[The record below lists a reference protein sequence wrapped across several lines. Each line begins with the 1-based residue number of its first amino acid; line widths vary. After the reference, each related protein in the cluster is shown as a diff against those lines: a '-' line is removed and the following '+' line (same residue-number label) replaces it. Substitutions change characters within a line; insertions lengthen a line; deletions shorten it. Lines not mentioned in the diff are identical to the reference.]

1 MRFHAGP
8 PVLQVVPPVRQV
20 VPPARPTAS
29 PAAALVTL
37 LVVSLALA
45 AATAAASG
53 PAGVGDH
60 DGAVDLPACDSSE
73 LLAASPAAGVL
84 DEALRALALTHDD
97 LSFRTDY
104 ADQPDSFR
112 IAAVD
117 RLLTHPLET
126 ETYVARFA
134 DEICAVASLEE
145 LLGVCARELDLVID
159 APARTEATE
168 SMEPRSAG
176 ATALDVLLPAMRLAT
191 DEIAA
196 AFDGLTEEQ
205 RRFIALHAPSILDEE
220 EFDPDRPIDERD
232 REAEEEEA
240 LADELLHIAGLVDY
254 DRLATA
260 GAIIARAVDSS
271 IPLVMDDPMSLPRTH
286 TDHEL
291 KRTAS
296 SRLASGDVLSIM
308 ETEAGTVIIGGPGR
322 TTYRGGVAL
331 IIDVGGDDVY
341 EGDVAA
347 ALRDLPISIVIDLAG
362 NDIYRGDPH
371 SLGAG
376 FMGIGV
382 LVDLEGDDVYTS
394 GDFSLG
400 AGLFGVGILADAAGN
415 DSYSGDTCTEGAG
428 AFGIGIHRDE
438 DGNDVYK
445 AALFSQAF
453 GFVGGAGLLHDV
465 TGNDLYFAGGKY
477 TDEIRYFDHYI
488 SLSQGFGFGWRPDA
502 SGGIGILVDE
512 AGNDVYVSDIFGQGS
527 SYWFAVGGLVDY
539 SGNDQYVAYQ
549 YAQGAGTHITVA
561 ALVDCDGDDNYVSKG
576 VSQGCGHD
584 LAIGILHDLA
594 GDDSYTCHDLSQAAG
609 NANGIG
615 LLMDDAGNDSY
626 SVRNPDNTHGY
637 GNLRRDYGSVG
648 ILLDCGGTDSYSGR
662 GSDNTWWMGSMH
674 GVGVDVEKGGGAE

>member
-8 PVLQVVPPVRQV
+8 PVLQVVPPVRQVVPPARQV

-117 RLLTHPLET
+117 RLLTRPLET

-168 SMEPRSAG
+168 SMEPKSVG
-176 ATALDVLLPAMRLAT
+176 PTALDVLLPAMRLAA
-191 DEIAA
+191 DGIAA

-240 LADELLHIAGLVDY
+240 LADELLRIAGLVDY

-291 KRTAS
+291 ERTAS
-296 SRLASGDVLSIM
+296 SWLASGDVLSIM

-331 IIDVGGDDVY
+331 IIDLGGDDVY

-347 ALRDLPISIVIDLAG
+347 ALRDLPVSIVIDLSG

-376 FMGIGV
+376 FMGVGV
-382 LVDLEGDDVYTS
+382 LADLEGDDVYTA

-438 DGNDVYK
+438 GGNDIYN

-465 TGNDLYFAGGKY
+465 GHGPFGHFFDEHFLRSYQLTHETLGAKVIIEELGDLL
-477 TDEIRYFDHYI
+477 R
-488 SLSQGFGFGWRPDA
+488 
-502 SGGIGILVDE
+502 
-512 AGNDVYVSDIFGQGS
+512 
-527 SYWFAVGGLVDY
+527 
-539 SGNDQYVAYQ
+539 
-549 YAQGAGTHITVA
+549 
-561 ALVDCDGDDNYVSKG
+561 G
-576 VSQGCGHD
+576 VR
-584 LAIGILHDLA
+584 
-594 GDDSYTCHDLSQAAG
+594 
-609 NANGIG
+609 
-615 LLMDDAGNDSY
+615 
-626 SVRNPDNTHGY
+626 RNPHSQLQSDERLDPDQVAWLIMRPQNRVEPDRPKWLHFLRNLLSGIYTIDNSNRTKFFI
-637 GNLRRDYGSVG
+637 NCATFVIRES
-648 ILLDCGGTDSYSGR
+648 ISMKCCGDFVINRSIWKKVTC
-662 GSDNTWWMGSMH
+662 
-674 GVGVDVEKGGGAE
+674 